1 MLGIR
6 RQRSGG
12 RREGVGVGEGVVLI
26 ERDAHSRCLLTR
38 GFRSLQCKTK
48 LRSGVKSRER
58 GNHAI

>member
-26 ERDAHSRCLLTR
+26 ERDTRSRCLLTR

-48 LRSGVKSRER
+48 LRRGVKSE
-58 GNHAI
+58 GNRAI